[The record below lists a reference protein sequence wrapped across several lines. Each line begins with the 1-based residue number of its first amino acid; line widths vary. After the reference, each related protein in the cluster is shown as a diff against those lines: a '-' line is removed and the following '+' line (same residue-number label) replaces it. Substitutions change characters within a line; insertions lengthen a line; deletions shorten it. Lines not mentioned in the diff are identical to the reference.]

1 MSNTGTLSDEAW
13 NTARQLLASALEMAP
28 AEIADG
34 AGMDQ
39 LHNWDSLSHIR
50 LMLALEAYI
59 NAPLAPDV
67 IVSIG
72 SLRDIAHVVQAFI
85 SPVKQD

>member
-1 MSNTGTLSDEAW
+1 MGNTGALSEEAW
-13 NTARQLLASALEMAP
+13 NTARRLLASALEMAP
-28 AEIADG
+28 AEIADD
-34 AGMDQ
+34 AGMNQ

-59 NAPLAPDV
+59 NSPLAPEI

-72 SLRDIAHVVQAFI
+72 SLRDIARLVQEFI
-85 SPVKQD
+85 SPVKQN